1 MAGSQQKFTADEVVK
16 ALTRTKGMVYLAAKI
31 LQCNPQTVYNYAKRY
46 VSVQQAIDNERG
58 KFLDTTE
65 LALQDAIDD
74 GQGWAIAFAL
84 KTLGKHRGYV
94 EKQQVEQQNINLE
107 IDINTLDDEQIKRL
121 ANGESL
127 SDVQG
132 G

>member
-1 MAGSQQKFTADEVVK
+1 MTATQKFTANQIIE
-16 ALTRTKGMVYLAAKI
+16 ALQATKGMVYLAAKALGCSPSTI
-31 LQCNPQTVYNYAKRY
+31 YNYAKRY

-127 SDVQG
+127 VDVLG

>member
-46 VSVQQAIDNERG
+46 VSVQQAIDHERG
-58 KFLDTTE
+58 QFLDTTE

-94 EKQQVEQQNINLE
+94 EKQQVEQQSINLE
-107 IDINTLDDEQIKRL
+107 VDINTLNDEQIKRL

-127 SDVQG
+127 ADVLG